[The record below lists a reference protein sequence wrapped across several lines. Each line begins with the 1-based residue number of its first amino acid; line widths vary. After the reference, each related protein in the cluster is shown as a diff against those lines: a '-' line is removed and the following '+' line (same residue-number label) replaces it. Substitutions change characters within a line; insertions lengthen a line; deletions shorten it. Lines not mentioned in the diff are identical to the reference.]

1 MDQYRYMY
9 GYMYGN
15 RAYTCTALRAAPY
28 WYSLL
33 RSTYTYDSYT
43 YSRNVS
49 WRAWVKCIPVAI

>member
-9 GYMYGN
+9 GYMYGI

-49 WRAWVKCIPVAI
+49 WRAWVKC

>member
-1 MDQYRYMY
+1 MY
-9 GYMYGN
+9 GYMYGD

-43 YSRNVS
+43 LYVLPECQLESVGEVHTCGNLNR
-49 WRAWVKCIPVAI
+49 